1 MSSEQMP
8 PEFEWIKPGV
18 QVELKED
25 AWHGRDIGQPLT
37 VITDPYLPPNFD
49 HWVVECVPDFGLLMW
64 CDELEPAKNP
74 TITLTLTREQAEA
87 LLKGV
92 EEIRWCC
99 RSKPVTELKK
109 QIEEKLK

>member
-1 MSSEQMP
+1 MSEQMP

-18 QVELKED
+18 KATCQKTQRNVTIKKPPHQAHECYEIKDWFVLWECCGTFGGSKCAD
-25 AWHGRDIGQPLT
+25 LIPGHHGS
-37 VITDPYLPPNFD
+37 
-49 HWVVECVPDFGLLMW
+49 
-64 CDELEPAKNP
+64 
-74 TITLTLTREQAEA
+74 ITLTLTREQAEA